1 MENIKE
7 NLNQFDAEIKEIE
20 ILFGPKREGDIPH
33 SLASIKKAIHLLN
46 YQPSCGIKEGL
57 DKSLKWYWENN

>member
-1 MENIKE
+1 
-7 NLNQFDAEIKEIE
+7 
-20 ILFGPKREGDIPH
+20 
-33 SLASIKKAIHLLN
+33 LASIKKAIHLLD